1 MVADYASW
9 QRTGELCDALVAL
22 GIHQGNPV
30 NAQTPFFLSQLRK
43 RMFVS
48 VYGRDKQVAAF
59 LGRPPRLSHRYCK
72 MEMPLDLSDAQVCM
86 EGAEL
91 DAALAT
97 LDPNGW
103 STIGFSNRVT
113 WLRVWFGEA
122 RVREEILELALGSDD
137 ENVDERAVSIW
148 QQLDAMNA
156 SFPAVMRIAPEEVLK
171 PGAKIP
177 GSAERHV
184 SQSNA
189 LFVVSIHAGVM
200 HTEFLLQRALVNR
213 MKTDIKQLMPIC
225 RRLFK
230 CVLLVQAKKD
240 FFRDFQGDLV
250 WMMTFYGLPA
260 AGVLAVELLK
270 QEQSRLFTPDILP
283 RSETIQDLSVF
294 IANLGA
300 VGPGDANFSICNQ
313 GRKALNRVLDQIL
326 SPSLPPAPN
335 AGTERAW
342 DDMSF
347 FMPTGNDVDFLQ
359 WLETVEWDK
368 GLLNPTGPLDGT
380 GS

>member
-1 MVADYASW
+1 
-9 QRTGELCDALVAL
+9 
-22 GIHQGNPV
+22 
-30 NAQTPFFLSQLRK
+30 
-43 RMFVS
+43 MFVS

-72 MEMPLDLSDAQVCM
+72 MEMPLDLSDAEVCL

-91 DAALAT
+91 EAALT
-97 LDPNGW
+97 TVDPDGW
-103 STIGFSNRVT
+103 SNAGFFNRVT
-113 WLRVWFGEA
+113 WLRVWFGES
-122 RVREEILELALGSDD
+122 RIREEILEIALGSDD
-137 ENVDERAVSIW
+137 QDIDQRTAEIW
-148 QQLDAMNA
+148 KKLDSLNA
-156 SFPAVMRIAPEEVLK
+156 SFPPIMGISPDDILK
-171 PGAKIP
+171 PGHFLP
-177 GSAERHV
+177 GSCGERRR
-184 SQSNA
+184 QSNA
-189 LFVVSIHAGVM
+189 LFIVCIHCGIM

-213 MKTDIKQLMPIC
+213 MKTDVKQLLPIS
-225 RRLFK
+225 RRVFK
-230 CVLLVQAKKD
+230 LVLLVQSKKD

-250 WMMTFYGLPA
+250 WMMTFYGLPT

-270 QEQSRLFTPDILP
+270 QEQSRLYTPDILP

-300 VGPGDANFSICNQ
+300 VGPGDANYLICNQ

-326 SPSLPPAPN
+326 SPSLPPALN
-335 AGTERAW
+335 AGTEKAW

-368 GLLNPTGPLDGT
+368 GLLNPAGTLDG
-380 GS
+380 SSS

>member
-1 MVADYASW
+1 
-9 QRTGELCDALVAL
+9 
-22 GIHQGNPV
+22 
-30 NAQTPFFLSQLRK
+30 
-43 RMFVS
+43 MFVS
-48 VYGRDKQVAAF
+48 VYSRDKQTAAF
-59 LGRPPRLSHRYCK
+59 LGRPPRLSCRYCK

-91 DAALAT
+91 EAALAT
-97 LDPNGW
+97 LDADGW
-103 STIGFSNRVT
+103 STTGDLKRVT
-113 WLRVWFGEA
+113 WIRVWFGEA
-122 RVREEILELALGSDD
+122 RIREEILEVALGSDD
-137 ENVDERAVSIW
+137 NDIDRRSAEIW
-148 QQLDAMNA
+148 HHLDALKA
-156 SFPAVMRIAPEEVLK
+156 SFPQIMRISPEEVLK
-171 PGAKIP
+171 PGMNIP
-177 GSAERHV
+177 GSAEKTLR
-184 SQSNA
+184 QSNA
-189 LFVVSIHAGVM
+189 LFIVCNHAGIM

-213 MKTDIKQLMPIC
+213 LKTDIKQLMPIC

-230 CVLLVQAKKD
+230 LVLLVQSKKD

-250 WMMTFYGLPA
+250 WIMTSFGLPT

-270 QEQSRLFTPDILP
+270 QEQSRLYTPDILP

-313 GRKALNRVLDQIL
+313 GRRALNRVLDQIL
-326 SPSLPPAPN
+326 SPSLPPLPN
-335 AGTERAW
+335 AGTEKAW

-368 GLLNPTGPLDGT
+368 GFLNATGPLDGP
-380 GS
+380 SALAD